1 MGLRQMSVDAVR
13 TLHPSLGLVTEATVY
28 VPNEVGLWR
37 TVGRLAN
44 GAPGARLASAVGAFD
59 VTKRASLTRG
69 AGEAVERFALVP
81 VPADSEHLLAPSGS
95 LDTKIEFVGPG
106 LGCASALACDF
117 PWYRATDLQTGNTT
131 LVPAPVVDY
140 TPGLGQVNPWDGYF
154 DPSPNGAASGPSEA
168 FAQLSGIA
176 EVVERDAFLA
186 AWRQRTPLE
195 KFDAESVPVAVRQGP
210 ETRGLS
216 LLLIAA
222 RAAGVEPTLA
232 FIPSNDGPLLT
243 AVCIITED
251 KGPTGFGAVGL
262 KTASDPVIAL
272 RGALQEGL
280 QIRELYLARAESAR
294 PASAGPVSAGAAST
308 SPVSAVTDAPV
319 TDDDSRAD
327 FWTTA
332 PAIAELRRWVE
343 TFRSS
348 CFPASHPAPDVDV
361 LVRHLAGRN
370 IRAHWVNLT
379 HRLPLAIQELGWVAG
394 KAICPGA
401 VPLTMDETKEL
412 FVIPGCP
419 STPHPLI

>member
-1 MGLRQMSVDAVR
+1 MSVDAVR
-13 TLHPSLGLVTEATVY
+13 TLHPSLGLVSEASVY

-44 GAPGARLASAVGAFD
+44 SAPGAQLASAVGAFD

-81 VPADSEHLLAPSGS
+81 VPADSERLLARRGS
-95 LDTKIEFVGPG
+95 LDTRIDFVGAG
-106 LGCASALACDF
+106 LGCASALDCDF
-117 PWYRATDLQTGNTT
+117 PWYRATDLLTGDPT

-140 TPGLGQVNPWDGYF
+140 TPGRGQSNPWDGYF

-168 FAQLSGIA
+168 FAQRSGIA

-195 KFDAESVPVAVRQGP
+195 KFDAESMPVATRQAP

-232 FIPSNDGPLLT
+232 FIPSKDSPLLT
-243 AVCIITED
+243 AVCIITEEE
-251 KGPTGFGAVGL
+251 GPVGFGAVGL
-262 KTASDPVIAL
+262 KADSDPVIAL

-280 QIRELYLARAESAR
+280 QIRELYLARAQSAR
-294 PASAGPVSAGAAST
+294 PASAGPVSELTDAL
-308 SPVSAVTDAPV
+308 VTDAPV

-332 PAIAELRRWVE
+332 PAIAELRQWVG
-343 TFRSS
+343 TFTSS
-348 CFPASHPAPDVDV
+348 CFPGSHPAPDVDV
-361 LVRHLAGRN
+361 LVQYLAGRN
-370 IRAHWVNLT
+370 IRTHWVNLT
-379 HRLPLAIQELGWVAG
+379 HRLPPAIQELGWVAG

-401 VPLTMDETKEL
+401 VPLTMDETKGL
-412 FVIPGCP
+412 FVTPGCP

>member
-1 MGLRQMSVDAVR
+1 MSVDAVR
-13 TLHPSLGLVTEATVY
+13 TLHPSLGLVSEASIY

-44 GAPGARLASAVGAFD
+44 SAPGARLASAVGAFD

-81 VPADSEHLLAPSGS
+81 VPEDSEHLLAGNGS
-95 LDTKIEFVGPG
+95 LGTKIDFVGAG
-106 LGCASALACDF
+106 LGHASALACDL
-117 PWYRATDLQTGNTT
+117 PWYRATDLLTGEPT

-140 TPGLGQVNPWDGYF
+140 TPGSGPLNSWDDHF

-168 FAQLSGIA
+168 FAQGAGVA
-176 EVVERDAFLA
+176 EVMERDAFLS
-186 AWRQRTPLE
+186 AWRHRISLE
-195 KFDAESVPVAVRQGP
+195 RFDPESMPVAVRQAP
-210 ETRGLS
+210 EARGLS
-216 LLLIAA
+216 LLLVAA
-222 RAAGVEPTLA
+222 RAVGVESTLA
-232 FIPSNDGPLLT
+232 FIPSGNSPLVT

-251 KGPTGFGAVGL
+251 NGSAEFGAVGL
-262 KTASDPVIAL
+262 KTASDPVNAL

-280 QIRELYLARAESAR
+280 QIRELFLTRAQSA
-294 PASAGPVSAGAAST
+294 
-308 SPVSAVTDAPV
+308 SPVTAVADTPV

-332 PAIAELRRWVE
+332 PAIAELRQWVAS
-343 TFRSS
+343 FKAS
-348 CFPASHPAPDVDV
+348 CFPGNRPLHDV
-361 LVRHLAGRN
+361 RTLAQYLAERN
-370 IRAHWVNLT
+370 IRSHWVSLT

>member
-1 MGLRQMSVDAVR
+1 MSIDAVR

-44 GAPGARLASAVGAFD
+44 SAPGARLASAVGAFD

-81 VPADSEHLLAPSGS
+81 VPADSEHLLAPKGS
-95 LDTKIEFVGPG
+95 LGTKIDVAGTG
-106 LGCASALACDF
+106 LGRASALTCDF
-117 PWYRATDLQTGNTT
+117 PWYRATDKRTGDPT

-140 TPGLGQVNPWDGYF
+140 TPGLGQVNPWDGHF

-176 EVVERDAFLA
+176 EIVERDAFLG

-195 KFDAESVPVAVRQGP
+195 KFDAESMPVAARQAP

-216 LLLIAA
+216 VLLIAA

-232 FIPSNDGPLLT
+232 FIPGNDGPLLT
-243 AVCIITED
+243 AVCIITEEA
-251 KGPTGFGAVGL
+251 GPHGFGAVGL
-262 KTASDPVIAL
+262 KAASDPVTAL

-280 QIRELYLARAESAR
+280 QIRELFLARAQ
-294 PASAGPVSAGAAST
+294 SAGTASDGVVSA
-308 SPVSAVTDAPV
+308 SPHTEVTGPPV
-319 TDDDSRAD
+319 TDDDSRAA

-332 PAIAELRRWVE
+332 RAIAELRQWVG
-343 TFRSS
+343 TFTSS
-348 CFPASHPAPDVDV
+348 CFPGSLPAPDVDV
-361 LVRHLAGRN
+361 LVQHLAGRN
-370 IRAHWVNLT
+370 IRSHWVNLT
-379 HRLPLAIQELGWVAG
+379 HRLPLPIQELGWVAG

-401 VPLTMDETKEL
+401 VPLTMDETKKL
-412 FVIPGCP
+412 FVMPGCL

>member
-1 MGLRQMSVDAVR
+1 MSVDAVK
-13 TLHPSLGLVTEATVY
+13 TLNPSFGLVTEATVY

-81 VPADSEHLLAPSGS
+81 VAADSEHLLAPRGS
-95 LDTKIEFVGPG
+95 LDTKIDFVGTG

-117 PWYRATDLQTGNTT
+117 PWYRAIDLQTGDPT

-140 TPGLGQVNPWDGYF
+140 TPGLGHVNPWDGYF

-168 FAQLSGIA
+168 FAQRSGLSEI
-176 EVVERDAFLA
+176 VERDAFLT

-195 KFDAESVPVAVRQGP
+195 KFDAESMPVAARQPP

-216 LLLIAA
+216 LLLVAA

-232 FIPSNDGPLLT
+232 FIPSNDSPLLT
-243 AVCIITED
+243 AVCIITEE
-251 KGPTGFGAVGL
+251 KGAAGFGAVGL
-262 KTASDPVIAL
+262 KAASDPVMAL
-272 RGALQEGL
+272 SGALQEGL
-280 QIRELYLARAESAR
+280 QIRELFLARAQ
-294 PASAGPVSAGAAST
+294 SAGTATDGAVSVGPLT
-308 SPVSAVTDAPV
+308 RVSDAPV

-327 FWTTA
+327 FWTTP
-332 PAIAELRRWVE
+332 PAIAELRQWVG
-343 TFRSS
+343 TFTSS
-348 CFPASHPAPDVDV
+348 CFPGSHSAPDVDV
-361 LVRHLAGRN
+361 LVQHLAGRN
-370 IRAHWVNLT
+370 ISSHWVNLT
-379 HRLPLAIQELGWVAG
+379 HRLPRAIQELGWVAG

-401 VPLTMDETKEL
+401 VPLTMDETKKL
-412 FVIPGCP
+412 FVMPGCP